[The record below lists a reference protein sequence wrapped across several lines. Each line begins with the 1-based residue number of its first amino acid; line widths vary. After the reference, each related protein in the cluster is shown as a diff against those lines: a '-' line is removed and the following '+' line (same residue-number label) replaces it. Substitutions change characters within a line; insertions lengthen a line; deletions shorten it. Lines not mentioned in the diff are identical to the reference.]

1 MRRSLFRP
9 GQCRRCLGPVGD
21 SPDSWYCRD
30 CLPLVEAER
39 QAARQDEA
47 YLIRYVSERWGFQD
61 KPTWSPKRADSR
73 RDYGPSDWEI
83 AYQAPVERPG
93 PSPAERILGGG
104 LYLALLERCEDGDE
118 EAQKLERGRNPLGS
132 GLGVS
137 PAPAVYGKNLRLR
150 ANAAT
155 CAGGRGR
162 NYSSFS
168 NDCRRLGPE
177 RTANS

>member
-1 MRRSLFRP
+1 MLYKPPSEVWPEPDEWARRR
-9 GQCRRCLGPVGD
+9 
-21 SPDSWYCRD
+21 
-30 CLPLVEAER
+30 
-39 QAARQDEA
+39 
-47 YLIRYVSERWGFQD
+47 I
-61 KPTWSPKRADSR
+61 KR
-73 RDYGPSDWEI
+73 
-83 AYQAPVERPG
+83 
-93 PSPAERILGGG
+93 
-104 LYLALLERCEDGDE
+104 
-118 EAQKLERGRNPLGS
+118 RNPLGS